1 MTLVAAIDYKKC
13 MSTACVRCG
22 ARLSCDTKAIVKID
36 PDEPA
41 AVEPSR
47 CMGCADCL
55 SQCPGQA
62 ITMIDS

>member
-1 MTLVAAIDYKKC
+1 MPLIAAIDYKKC
-13 MSTACVRCG
+13 VSTACAKCT

-36 PDEPA
+36 LDEPA

-55 SQCPGQA
+55 SECPGQA
-62 ITMIDS
+62 ITMVDT

>member
-1 MTLVAAIDYKKC
+1 MPSIAAIDYSKC
-13 MSTACVRCG
+13 VATACVRCK
-22 ARLSCDTKAIVKID
+22 ARLACDTKAIVKID

-55 SQCPGQA
+55 SECPGQA
-62 ITMIDS
+62 IAMIDG